1 MPWRGVR
8 NFATRQPALA
18 GQRRWFPTHDTREA
32 MKTHSTLAFMIAW
45 TVLVATPSA
54 GLRAAEPGP
63 AASDAGI
70 ITGSVSNVATRNLLE
85 GAKVELPSLGLAVLT
100 DNTGRF
106 VVPGVPPG
114 THDVVA
120 SYIGLD
126 AVRTQVSVTTG
137 QRAVRDFELTSSI
150 YKMDAFK
157 VTGEREGDALALTAQ
172 RNAANVKNIVA
183 MDSFG
188 NLPNMS
194 AGEVVMRLP
203 GIAGAPTEEGLNYQ
217 FNVRGMAPALN
228 TVTVDGGLMASIGTS
243 RAFELQSIS
252 GTMFEQLELIKGHT
266 PDRTADSLG
275 GTINMKSR
283 SPLSMRENR
292 RISYSATV
300 RFAPSFTEQIPAR
313 EERRSHPLLTLAYQE
328 VFSVFGGSRN
338 LGIAA
343 NLFYSENAV
352 GGFRVTN
359 QYEATTNPVAYLWS
373 YQTRENYN
381 NRKQASVNLKTD
393 FRYSFNTKYSLNL
406 TLNNNVERFRRSNNA
421 TAYTGNATT
430 VPNATTSGVIPGYT
444 DKVTQV
450 RPIAGAMLDIVN
462 NGPNSYV
469 VKTFLAD
476 FGAEHTY
483 GPLEIDYNVGYSRN
497 HQASGTLPN
506 GGQTALTH
514 RVNNIGWIVDRT
526 YSDTFPRFVQTAGP
540 SVTDYNNYRPIAN
553 GLVKTTTD
561 NPMNIPQARANV
573 KYRLPFAVPATVK
586 TGASWREQSVDFTNF
601 SRRWS
606 YIGTSPLVPDPVA
619 RPYNNLKTGVNL
631 PRWKTSDFLSGGTAG
646 KEPKDP
652 SLWRE
657 DLYFFEA
664 NKYSGTRSLSEAVTA
679 GYIMAQGSFG
689 REGWLGRSGYLG
701 GVRTERTGTE
711 GNGWVLARANT
722 RSTAAQ
728 QVADPAGSARRDY
741 VTRDS
746 EGSYTKSFPS
756 IHLTH
761 DFTRNLR
768 ARTSWSTSFGRP
780 ALSNL
785 LPSESANEN
794 AQTLTI
800 NNPALKPQTAKN
812 WDVTLDY
819 YFEPVGSVSAAWF
832 KKTIR
837 EYIVT
842 GTQSGIVGTGND
854 NGFNGDYAG
863 FTILRSSNAGTAEVT
878 GWELSYQQQFTFL
891 PGLLRGL
898 SGSANY
904 TKIET
909 EGNFGESRVRK
920 TGEVPGFIPRAANV
934 SLSWRYRGFS
944 ARVLYNYTGSYI
956 TSYSANNPGANIY
969 RETFETVNIGV
980 AYQIRPS
987 LTITCDVANVF
998 NEAQRYY
1005 QAVPGRTQDLIY
1017 NFVTITAGVSGRF

>member
-1 MPWRGVR
+1 MKT
-8 NFATRQPALA
+8 NQALA
-18 GQRRWFPTHDTREA
+18 LMIVGTA
-32 MKTHSTLAFMIAW
+32 AFAVSLPG
-45 TVLVATPSA
+45 T
-54 GLRAAEPGP
+54 RAAET
-63 AASDAGI
+63 AVATQDAGT
-70 ITGSVSNVATRNLLE
+70 ITGSVSNTATRNLLE
-85 GAKVELPSLGLAVLT
+85 GAKVELPALGLSVLT

-106 VVPGVPPG
+106 VLVGVPPG

-126 AVRTQVSVTTG
+126 PVRTQVSVTAG
-137 QRAVRDFELTSSI
+137 QRAVRDFELTAGI
-150 YKMDAFK
+150 YKLDAFK

-172 RNAANVKNIVA
+172 RNASNVKNIVA

-228 TVTVDGGLMASIGTS
+228 TVTVDGGLMASIGSS

-292 RISYSATV
+292 RVSYSATV

-328 VFSVFGGSRN
+328 VFSVLGGNRN

-359 QYEATTNPVAYLWS
+359 QYENTTSPAAYLWS

-381 NRKQASVNLKTD
+381 NRKQASINLKTD
-393 FRYSFNTKYSLNL
+393 YRYSFNTKYSLNL
-406 TLNNNVERFRRSNNA
+406 TVNNNVERFRRSNNA
-421 TAYTGNATT
+421 TAYTGSATT
-430 VPNATTSGVIPGYT
+430 VPNTTTSGVIPGYT
-444 DKVTQV
+444 DKITQV
-450 RPIAGAMLDIVN
+450 RQIPGAMIDIVN

-476 FGAEHTY
+476 FGGEHNY

-506 GGQTALTH
+506 GGQTALTN
-514 RVNNIGWIVDRT
+514 RISNIGWIIDRT
-526 YSDTFPRFVQTAGP
+526 YSDTFPLFVQTAGA
-540 SVTDYNNYRPIAN
+540 SITDYNNYRPIAN
-553 GLVKTTTD
+553 GLAKTTTD
-561 NPMNIPQARANV
+561 NPMDIPQARANV
-573 KYRLPFAVPATVK
+573 KYRLPVSVPTTFK
-586 TGASWREQSVDFTNF
+586 TGVSWRDQSVDFTNF

-606 YIGTSPLVPDPVA
+606 YIGTAALVPDPTA

-631 PRWKTSDFLSGGTAG
+631 PRWKTSDFFQGGTAG

-657 DLYFFEA
+657 DLYYFES
-664 NKYSGTRSLSEAVTA
+664 NKYSGTRSLSEEVTA
-679 GYIMAQGSFG
+679 GYVMAQGNFG
-689 REGWLGRSGYLG
+689 RDGWLARTGYLG
-701 GVRTERTGTE
+701 GVRTEKTDTE

-722 RSTAAQ
+722 RSSAAQ
-728 QVADPAGSARRDY
+728 QLADPAGAARRDY

-756 IHLTH
+756 LHLTH

-768 ARTSWSTSFGRP
+768 ARGSWSTSFGRP

-785 LPSESANEN
+785 LPSESANET

-812 WDVTLDY
+812 WDFTLDY
-819 YFEPVGSVSAAWF
+819 YFEPVGSVSVAWF

-837 EYIVT
+837 DYIVT
-842 GTQSGIVGTGND
+842 GTQSGIVETGND

-878 GWELSYQQQFTFL
+878 GWEFSYQQQFTFL

-904 TKIET
+904 TTIET

-944 ARVLYNYTGSYI
+944 TRVLYNYTGPYIVSYNA
-956 TSYSANNPGANIY
+956 TSPGANIY
-969 RETFETVNIGV
+969 REAFKTVNLGV
-980 AYQIRPS
+980 AYQLRPS
-987 LTITCDVANVF
+987 VTLTCDVANVF
-998 NEAQRYY
+998 NQAQRYY